1 MRRDVTPQRV
11 SSQTASNSEHIG
23 SKIVC
28 DNLIKQDKNSIRYR
42 VVRTLGA
49 EDALLVGLVG
59 RMLVTQLLHLTL
71 RRRTLLHVILHTG
84 VHCNCNHT
92 VTVLTT
98 VAYSYRRFGEF
109 NELTPYAP
117 QNPKPPHTVE
127 NIDQEQKVLERKVC
141 YIAETQMQN
150 YHSQ

>member
-71 RRRTLLHVILHTG
+71 
-84 VHCNCNHT
+84 
-92 VTVLTT
+92 
-98 VAYSYRRFGEF
+98 
-109 NELTPYAP
+109 
-117 QNPKPPHTVE
+117 
-127 NIDQEQKVLERKVC
+127 
-141 YIAETQMQN
+141 
-150 YHSQ
+150 